1 MRLAVPVL
9 VTSFSPSEGFTLMCE
24 TFWVSNHGCNFK
36 CPKKLLF
43 GETIRLDIPHSGRQI
58 KARVVRTQAKEL
70 PDNPWEVCVE
80 LEKADNFWGIQ
91 QPPNDWANGS
101 SENTGAAG
109 EGHSAS
115 DQAGEAPP
123 GGDASSVGEGKVVPI
138 SARLEKARQEL
149 FEQQLSDLKRQM
161 EAEALNQTERIWNE
175 LREKSQQY
183 VAELDGKITDLQAK
197 IGELEQGAQGAE
209 PPVQF
214 QSAGVSEEAVEAKLD
229 QVRGV
234 LREEVASV
242 REYLLQEIRG
252 LVAEG
257 PSKQFTEE
265 DQARVQQTLDGLGAS
280 REQLDQL
287 QALMGP
293 GERLVEELKHQ
304 VQEWTEKLPQQEA
317 HYHQRLSEA
326 TSRAEEFAGDLE
338 RKLRERDAEVRERI
352 QQATSQ
358 LEVVREQSQSLL
370 GSIEEQTRAVTGPVR
385 EEMQAFGERLTGAM
399 RQELGAD
406 AEAHRSRLHSEIEAQ
421 RSRLDQMRAQAEA
434 VAGSVEESVR
444 GRLNQMS
451 EDLAGQ
457 LRHKLETQLQ
467 GTSHEILS
475 RVEGELGRVASA
487 ASQPAERAAADLKRQ
502 VEEWNEKLPRQEVRL
517 QQLLGDATSKAE
529 NFNLKL
535 DNQVRQFEAIVRDK
549 MLETTGQLKGKMEYA
564 IESTQARLDARGRDL
579 QAQLEAVASRQQEAS
594 EKIIAEI
601 EGRLRSKLD
610 EVEQALR
617 TGGDEAVTCALKS
630 LEQQSQEMATQ
641 YSRKLEVKIGEALE
655 AVSHILRYKLSSP

>member
-70 PDNPWEVCVE
+70 PNNPWEVCVE

-91 QPPNDWANGS
+91 QPPEDWANGS
-101 SENTGAAG
+101 SQITGAAG
-109 EGHSAS
+109 EGSSAS
-115 DQAGEAPP
+115 DQAGN
-123 GGDASSVGEGKVVPI
+123 ASSVGEGKVVPI
-138 SARLEKARQEL
+138 FARLEKARQEL

-161 EAEALNQTERIWNE
+161 EAEAVNQTERIWNE

-183 VAELDGKITDLQAK
+183 VAELNEKISDLQAK
-197 IGELEQGAQGAE
+197 IGELEQGAQVAE
-209 PPVQF
+209 TPAQF
-214 QSAGVSEEAVEAKLD
+214 KSTGVSEEAVETKLE
-229 QVRGV
+229 QIRGM
-234 LREEVASV
+234 LREEVASL
-242 REYLLQEIRG
+242 REHLLQEIRG
-252 LVAEG
+252 RVAEG
-257 PSKQFTEE
+257 PSQQFTEE
-265 DQARVQQTLDGLGAS
+265 DQARFQQTWGGLEAS
-280 REQLDQL
+280 REQ
-287 QALMGP
+287 
-293 GERLVEELKHQ
+293 
-304 VQEWTEKLPQQEA
+304 
-317 HYHQRLSEA
+317 
-326 TSRAEEFAGDLE
+326 
-338 RKLRERDAEVRERI
+338 
-352 QQATSQ
+352 SQ
-358 LEVVREQSQSLL
+358 NLL
-370 GSIEEQTRAVTGPVR
+370 GSIEEKTRAVSGLLR
-385 EEMQAFGERLTGAM
+385 EEMQALGKQLTGGM
-399 RQELGAD
+399 RQELAAD
-406 AEAHRSRLHSEIEAQ
+406 AEAHRSSLHSEIEAQ

-434 VAGSVEESVR
+434 VAGSVEETVK
-444 GRLNQMS
+444 GRLNQMT
-451 EDLAGQ
+451 EDLADQ

-467 GTSHEILS
+467 GTSHELLS

-487 ASQPAERAAADLKRQ
+487 ASQPAERAAADLRRQ

-517 QQLLGDATSKAE
+517 QQLLSDATSKAE

-535 DNQVRQFEAIVRDK
+535 DNQVRQFEGIVRDK

-579 QAQLEAVASRQQEAS
+579 QAQWEAEASRQQEAS

-617 TGGDEAVTCALKS
+617 TGGDEAVTRALK
-630 LEQQSQEMATQ
+630 LLAQQSQEMATA